1 MNQIAPKKKFGQNF
15 LTDQSVIERIVSIA
29 GQLENKSILEI
40 GGGSGNLTKHLI
52 KAKPKNLIVVEID
65 KDYVEILGK
74 ILQSSSVKTK
84 LISEN
89 ILKTD
94 IYSYFSEPPVIF
106 GNLPYNISTE
116 ILSKWIINLKESFWF
131 ESLVLMFQKEVADR
145 IIAKFN
151 TSNYGRLSIICNW
164 KLNIKKVCD
173 IKPGAFYPKPK
184 VDSSLLFFHPKKNFI
199 KLNNPKNLEKVTR
212 IFFNQR
218 RKMLK
223 KPYNQLFNGDQKVC
237 NKLKINLSL
246 RPQNL
251 NLDTYCKLAYEY
263 ENLRS

>member
-1 MNQIAPKKKFGQNF
+1 LIKAKKSLGQNF
-15 LTDQSVIERIVSIA
+15 LIDK
-29 GQLENKSILEI
+29 NILEKI
-40 GGGSGNLTKHLI
+40 TTITNIKDKIILEVGPGTGNLTS
-52 KAKPKNLIVVEID
+52 
-65 KDYVEILGK
+65 Y
-74 ILQSSSVKTK
+74 
-84 LISEN
+84 
-89 ILKTD
+89 ILKKNPKKIFVIEKDDNLALNLKNKFDNKIIIINDD
-94 IYSYFSEPPVIF
+94 ILKLDETILFQDKVIVF

-116 ILSKWIINLKESFWF
+116 ILSKWIINLNEGFWF
-131 ESLVLMFQKEVADR
+131 ECLILMFQKEVADR

-151 TSNYGRLSIICNW
+151 TSNYGRLSVLSNW

-173 IKPGAFYPKPK
+173 IKPGSFYPKPK

-223 KPYNQLFNGDQKVC
+223 KPYNQLFNGDQKVSD
-237 NKLKINLSL
+237 KLNINLNL

-251 NLDTYCKLAYEY
+251 NLETYYKLAYEY
-263 ENLRS
+263 ENSRS